1 MSRLAGAYETG
12 IGGCRKLPVAG
23 WVFALALLL
32 ASPWCPVRTQEAEI
46 LSTISN
52 MNVAQESYGGA
63 AGLVSLGWTNGTRYN
78 FLELFIDGRRE
89 AQIDGELNEYTIENL
104 SVGRHE
110 LGLQGQSGD
119 LVSERVNIFFT
130 VLPATPLPQPVTE
143 MSCSY
148 ISGGGGTIEVTWSP
162 GADGWSSGVLQLGDG
177 ENLEIAA
184 GATSVMAEGVGPEVP
199 EFAIFFRNA
208 EGYFSDRIVPV
219 CSLRSAVFLRG
230 DCNSDGGVN
239 ISDAIFQ
246 LNHLYLGR
254 ERWYCDDA
262 CDTND
267 DGRTNLSDAV
277 TIIGYVFFGEIEPI
291 GMVPTCGPDETDDFL
306 GGICECP
313 F

>member
-1 MSRLAGAYETG
+1 MNRSTGAYKTG
-12 IGGCRKLPVAG
+12 ISACRKLAYAG
-23 WVFALALLL
+23 WFVALGLLL
-32 ASPWCPVRTQEAEI
+32 AFPWCPARTQEAEI
-46 LSTISN
+46 LSAISN
-52 MNVAQESYGGA
+52 MTAVQKSYGEDS
-63 AGLVSLGWTNGTRYN
+63 GLVSLGWTNGTRYN
-78 FLELFIDGRRE
+78 SLELFIDGRRE
-89 AQIDGELNEYTIENL
+89 VELDGELIEYTIENL
-104 SVGRHE
+104 AIGEHV

-119 LVSERVNIFFT
+119 LVSERVSISFT
-130 VLPATPLPQPVTE
+130 VLPSTPLREPVTE

-148 ISGGGGTIEVTWSP
+148 IPGGGGTIEVTWSP
-162 GADGWSSGVLQLGDG
+162 GADGWSSGILQLGAG

-184 GATSVMAEGVGPEVP
+184 GATSVTAEGVGPEVP
-199 EFAIFFRNA
+199 EFAIVFRNDD
-208 EGYFSDRIVPV
+208 GYFSDRFFPP
-219 CSLRSAVFLRG
+219 CSVRPAVFLRG

-262 CDTND
+262 CDAND

-291 GMVPTCGPDETDDFL
+291 GMEPTCGPDETDDFL

>member
-1 MSRLAGAYETG
+1 MNRLAGVYETG
-12 IGGCRKLPVAG
+12 IGGYRKLAG
-23 WVFALALLL
+23 AARLFALGLLL
-32 ASPWCPVRTQEAEI
+32 VFPWCPVWTQEAEI
-46 LSTISN
+46 LSAISN
-52 MNVAQESYGGA
+52 MTVVQKSYGVGG
-63 AGLVSLGWTNGTRYN
+63 GLVSLGWTNGTRYT

-89 AQIDGELNEYTIENL
+89 AEIDGGLNEHTIENL
-104 SVGRHE
+104 SAGQHE

-119 LVSERVNIFFT
+119 LVSQRVNISFT
-130 VLPATPLPQPVTE
+130 VLPSTPLREPVAE
-143 MSCSY
+143 VSCSY
-148 ISGGGGTIEVTWSP
+148 IPGGGGTIEVTWSP

-184 GATSVMAEGVGPEVP
+184 GATSVTAEGVGPEVP
-199 EFAIFFRNA
+199 ALVIFFRNA
-208 EGYFSDRIVPV
+208 AGYFSDRIVPV
-219 CSLRSAVFLRG
+219 CSLRPAVFLRG

-262 CDTND
+262 CDAND

-313 F
+313 S

>member
-1 MSRLAGAYETG
+1 MTVVQ
-12 IGGCRKLPVAG
+12 K
-23 WVFALALLL
+23 
-32 ASPWCPVRTQEAEI
+32 
-46 LSTISN
+46 
-52 MNVAQESYGGA
+52 SYGVGG
-63 AGLVSLGWTNGTRYN
+63 GLVSLGWTNGTRYT

-89 AQIDGELNEYTIENL
+89 AEIDGGLNEHTIENL
-104 SVGRHE
+104 SAGQHE
-110 LGLQGQSGD
+110 LGLQGQFGD
-119 LVSERVNIFFT
+119 LVSQRVNISFT
-130 VLPATPLPQPVTE
+130 VLPSTPLREPVAE
-143 MSCSY
+143 VSCSY
-148 ISGGGGTIEVTWSP
+148 IPGGGGTIEVTWSP

-184 GATSVMAEGVGPEVP
+184 GATSVTAEGVGPEVP
-199 EFAIFFRNA
+199 ALVIFFRNA
-208 EGYFSDRIVPV
+208 AGYFSDRIVPV
-219 CSLRSAVFLRG
+219 CSLRPAVFLRG

-262 CDTND
+262 CDAND

-313 F
+313 S